1 MPEPRVLT
9 SFSSIDPRQWQ
20 ALERSDNPFLDYAFL
35 AGLEET
41 GSIGPHAGWRP
52 HHLALY
58 DGDDLLAFAPTYAKD
73 NSHGEFVFDWAW
85 ADAYRRNGLA
95 YYPKLLTGIPY
106 TPVTG
111 PRLLVRA
118 GCADAP
124 ELRKMLAELVSS
136 LLSQPGWSFL
146 WILWS
151 NYAIAITTSTRSGES
166 SIW

>member
-35 AGLEET
+35 AGLEAT

-95 YYPKLLTGIPY
+95 YYQKLLTGIPY

-118 GCADAP
+118 GRADA
-124 ELRKMLAELVSS
+124 RRA
-136 LLSQPGWSFL
+136 
-146 WILWS
+146 
-151 NYAIAITTSTRSGES
+151 AA
-166 SIW
+166 